1 MCTTPTPGRDSN
13 LPGEMQNPAEGTLQ
27 LLRTDAQLGSYYKLL
42 LQLATSPG
50 PAEWNVAG
58 ARSGR
63 YAVPEMQEIATPNMK
78 LPPPRGPH
86 LHTQP
91 LTCDIPVGLKIS
103 SRKGCMSLPKSR
115 RA

>member
-42 LQLATSPG
+42 LQLDTSPG

-63 YAVPEMQEIATPNMK
+63 YAVPEIQVIASQNMK
-78 LPPPRGPH
+78 LTPPRGTK
-86 LHTQP
+86 LFTQP
-91 LTCDIPVGLKIS
+91 CTCEFHVGLKIS
-103 SRKGCMSLPKSR
+103 SGKRVM
-115 RA
+115 